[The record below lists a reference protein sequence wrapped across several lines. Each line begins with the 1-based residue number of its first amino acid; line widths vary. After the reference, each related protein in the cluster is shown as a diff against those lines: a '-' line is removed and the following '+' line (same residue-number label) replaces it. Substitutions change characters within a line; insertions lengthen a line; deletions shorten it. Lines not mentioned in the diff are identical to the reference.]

1 MVDWRSSSGTSVRSW
16 HSAMEAGRS
25 DRRHVCSRRLLL
37 VDIRR
42 RLLLLHARRRLLLL
56 LWRQLLGRLGRRRLR
71 QLEVEASGAGS
82 SSWRWHCGRLRRRR
96 GTEAQGREVA
106 RRNGAR
112 DGALH
117 RHRRL
122 RLDRL
127 EVRQRRLLLLL
138 LVRRAWRR
146 SSHGMRCAVDGAQV
160 TVDGARAV
168 VVE

>member
-1 MVDWRSSSGTSVRSW
+1 M
-16 HSAMEAGRS
+16 
-25 DRRHVCSRRLLL
+25 CSRRLLL

-42 RLLLLHARRRLLLL
+42 RLLLLHTRRRLLLL
-56 LWRQLLGRLGRRRLR
+56 LWWRQLLGRLGRRRLR
-71 QLEVEASGAGS
+71 QLEVEAS

-138 LVRRAWRR
+138 LLVRCAWRR

>member
-1 MVDWRSSSGTSVRSW
+1 M
-16 HSAMEAGRS
+16 
-25 DRRHVCSRRLLL
+25 CSRRLLL

-42 RLLLLHARRRLLLL
+42 RLLLLHTRRRLLLL
-56 LWRQLLGRLGRRRLR
+56 LWWRQLLGRLGRRRLR
-71 QLEVEASGAGS
+71 QLEVEAS

>member
-1 MVDWRSSSGTSVRSW
+1 M
-16 HSAMEAGRS
+16 
-25 DRRHVCSRRLLL
+25 CSRRLLL

-71 QLEVEASGAGS
+71 QLEVEAS